1 MVAPKDQNAERN
13 CPSST
18 SGRRLGGLSERNIWW
33 VVTAVVGQLRTIW
46 GLVRT
51 SADKRDMA
59 AIKQAVED
67 TARVCPEVLDLVLGV
82 VCVCAKQHHDLGE
95 QWGSR
100 IAANGLRRTPE
111 TAIQQLTQRPQLGRL
126 ALRARL
132 VSEPCQQ
139 RQATQRGLAIFLRQR
154 LDLSGAPVRDACR
167 SALST
172 GS

>member
-13 CPSST
+13 CPSSP

-67 TARVCPEVLDLVLGV
+67 TARVSPEV
-82 VCVCAKQHHDLGE
+82 
-95 QWGSR
+95 
-100 IAANGLRRTPE
+100 
-111 TAIQQLTQRPQLGRL
+111 
-126 ALRARL
+126 
-132 VSEPCQQ
+132 
-139 RQATQRGLAIFLRQR
+139 
-154 LDLSGAPVRDACR
+154 
-167 SALST
+167 
-172 GS
+172 